1 MLLQST
7 RESKQI
13 LLLRPQVF
21 IYFASH
27 ERSYLEI
34 IGVRSPKTVHQ
45 KLQGQ
50 GVFSTI
56 LRTGSRRIQT
66 IALRNEQVLRIS
78 WMCFQRSNDPLC
90 TGNQIFIHSWVV
102 RVMLNAKSSIIS
114 IVLHSLPCRVGQGL
128 KHLNNFTRDN
138 LKQFTILSICNIFLF
153 PFYLLWLHD
162 WAQLWPI
169 LTMLRGK
176 V

>member
-1 MLLQST
+1 MLLQQST

-13 LLLRPQVF
+13 QLLRPQVF

-45 KLQGQ
+45 KLQGH
-50 GVFSTI
+50 GDFSTI
-56 LRTGSRRIQT
+56 TEDTGSRRIQT

-78 WMCFQRSNDPLC
+78 WKFFQRSNDPLC

-138 LKQFTILSICNIFLF
+138 LKQFTILSICNIFSV
-153 PFYLLWLHD
+153 
-162 WAQLWPI
+162 PI
-169 LTMLRGK
+169 LSF
-176 V
+176 VVA